1 MFQEN
6 ARNVFRKYKE
16 TMALITQYE
25 EDVYND
31 WSSTLTE
38 KISESL
44 DQHLIVR
51 EGKDGTLK
59 VNFGGDLRS
68 LLREVTY
75 PLICT

>member
-1 MFQEN
+1 MG
-6 ARNVFRKYKE
+6 
-16 TMALITQYE
+16 LITQYE

-68 LLREVTY
+68 LLREVAKLRLYRTRFMFSAG
-75 PLICT
+75 LL